1 MNRLA
6 YIGIFIAAVL
16 IIMAIFA
23 PLIATHNPIDI
34 PRDAVR
40 NAAPSAE
47 HFFGTDGIGRDVFSR
62 IVYGARISLQVGIVV
77 VLVSG
82 FIGVIVGSMA
92 GFYGGWVDK
101 ILSGYIFNVFL
112 AFPGLLLAI
121 ALAAFVDEAALLGYL
136 ESWIDYLL
144 QATLLKIPVLDAFAQ
159 RFIDVSLTESV
170 LNFFGRGLFK
180 ILLALCII
188 GWVGYARVMRGQV
201 LKVREYDF
209 VQAARALGASNM
221 RILFT
226 HILPNAIQPLIVQ
239 ASLGMA
245 GAVLSEASLSFLG
258 VGIPPPAPSWGTMI
272 DEARDLTTLYNA
284 PHALFFPGIAIALT
298 VLAFNFIGDG
308 LREYLDP
315 KQRKR

>member
-1 MNRLA
+1 MNRLT

-16 IIMAIFA
+16 IIAAVFA
-23 PLIATHNPIDI
+23 PLIATHD
-34 PRDAVR
+34 VR
-40 NAAPSAE
+40 EINTAIRFAAPSAE
-47 HFFGTDGIGRDVFSR
+47 HWLGTDALGRDIFSR
-62 IVYGARISLQVGIVV
+62 IVYGARISLEVGITVT
-77 VLVSG
+77 LVSALFG
-82 FIGVIVGSMA
+82 MVIGAIA

-101 ILSGYIFNVFL
+101 ILSGYLFNVFL

-121 ALAAFVDEAALLGYL
+121 AMVAFLG
-136 ESWIDYLL
+136 
-144 QATLLKIPVLDAFAQ
+144 V
-159 RFIDVSLTESV
+159 
-170 LNFFGRGLFK
+170 GLGK
-180 ILLALCII
+180 LILALCII

-226 HILPNAIQPLIVQ
+226 HILPNAVQPLIVQ

-258 VGIPPPAPSWGTMI
+258 LGIPPPEPSWGTMI
-272 DEARDLTTLYNA
+272 FEAQQTGFDTVMRIA
-284 PHALFFPGIAIALT
+284 PHVLFVPGVAIALT

>member
-1 MNRLA
+1 MNRLSS
-6 YIGIFIAAVL
+6 IGIVIAAIL
-16 IIMAIFA
+16 IITAIFA
-23 PLIATHNPIDI
+23 PLIATYDVTTQDLAM
-34 PRDAVR
+34 RY
-40 NAAPSAE
+40 AAPSAE
-47 HFFGTDGIGRDVFSR
+47 HWFGTDALGRDVFSR
-62 IVYGARISLQVGIVV
+62 IVFGARISLEVGIVV
-77 VLVSG
+77 VFVSSI
-82 FIGVIVGSMA
+82 IGTFVGAIA

-121 ALAAFVDEAALLGYL
+121 ALVAFLG
-136 ESWIDYLL
+136 
-144 QATLLKIPVLDAFAQ
+144 A
-159 RFIDVSLTESV
+159 
-170 LNFFGRGLFK
+170 GLSK
-180 ILLALCII
+180 LILALCVI

-226 HILPNAIQPLIVQ
+226 HILPNAVQPLIVQ

-258 VGIPPPAPSWGTMI
+258 LGIPPPAPSWGTMI
-272 DEARDLTTLYNA
+272 EEARDLTTLYNA
-284 PHALFFPGIAIALT
+284 PHALIFPGIAIALT

>member
-1 MNRLA
+1 VNRLS
-6 YIGIFIAAVL
+6 YIGISIAAVV
-16 IIMAIFA
+16 IILAIFA
-23 PLIATHNPIDI
+23 PLIATHDPTFQDLGL
-34 PRDAVR
+34 RFLS
-40 NAAPSAE
+40 PSAE
-47 HFFGTDGIGRDVFSR
+47 HWFGTDGLGRDVFSR
-62 IVYGARISLQVGIVV
+62 VVYGSRISLEVGITV

-82 FIGVIVGSMA
+82 VIGIIIGAIA

-101 ILSGYIFNVFL
+101 LLSGYLFNVFL

-121 ALAAFVDEAALLGYL
+121 ALVAFLG
-136 ESWIDYLL
+136 
-144 QATLLKIPVLDAFAQ
+144 A
-159 RFIDVSLTESV
+159 
-170 LNFFGRGLFK
+170 GLGK
-180 ILLALCII
+180 LILALCII

-209 VQAARALGASNM
+209 VMAARALGAGNM

-258 VGIPPPAPSWGTMI
+258 LGIPPPAPSWGTMI
-272 DEARDLTTLYNA
+272 EEARNYFSTY
-284 PHALFFPGIAIALT
+284 PHTLFFPGAAIALT

-315 KQRKR
+315 KQRAR

>member
-1 MNRLA
+1 MNRLT
-6 YIGIFIAAVL
+6 YIGIGIALLVIIAAV
-16 IIMAIFA
+16 FA
-23 PLIATHNPIDI
+23 PWIATHDVTAQNLLT
-34 PRDAVR
+34 RY
-40 NAAPSAE
+40 AAPSAE
-47 HFFGTDGIGRDVFSR
+47 HFFGTDALGRDVFSR
-62 IVYGARISLQVGIVV
+62 LIFGARISLQVGIVV
-77 VLVSG
+77 VTVSG
-82 FIGVIVGSMA
+82 VIGIFIGALA
-92 GFYGGWVDK
+92 GFYGGFVDK
-101 ILSGYIFNVFL
+101 FLSGYVFNVFL

-121 ALAAFVDEAALLGYL
+121 ALVAFLG
-136 ESWIDYLL
+136 
-144 QATLLKIPVLDAFAQ
+144 A
-159 RFIDVSLTESV
+159 
-170 LNFFGRGLFK
+170 GLGK
-180 ILLALCII
+180 AILALCVI

-258 VGIPPPAPSWGTMI
+258 LGIPPPAPSWGTMI
-272 DEARDLTTLYNA
+272 EESRSLDILYNA
-284 PHALFFPGIAIALT
+284 PHVLFFPGIAIALT

>member
-1 MNRLA
+1 MNRLT
-6 YIGIFIAAVL
+6 YIGIFIAVVL
-16 IIMAIFA
+16 IIAAIFA
-23 PLIATHNPIDI
+23 PFIATHDPIAQNLAL
-34 PRDAVR
+34 RY
-40 NAAPSAE
+40 AAPSAE
-47 HFFGTDGIGRDVFSR
+47 NWFGTDAIGRDVFSR
-62 IVYGARISLQVGIVV
+62 LVYGARTSLEVGIVV
-77 VLVSG
+77 TVVSTLIG
-82 FIGVIVGSMA
+82 MFIGAIA
-92 GFYGGWVDK
+92 GFYGGIIDK

-121 ALAAFVDEAALLGYL
+121 ALVAFLGAGL
-136 ESWIDYLL
+136 EKVI
-144 QATLLKIPVLDAFAQ
+144 
-159 RFIDVSLTESV
+159 
-170 LNFFGRGLFK
+170 
-180 ILLALCII
+180 LALCII

-209 VQAARALGASNM
+209 VQAARALGASDG

-258 VGIPPPAPSWGTMI
+258 LGIPPPAASWGTMI
-272 DEARDLTTLYNA
+272 EEARGLDTLYNA
-284 PHALFFPGIAIALT
+284 PHVLFFPGIAIALT